1 MSEGGL
7 LQFFHDAG
15 ANKLKGVRPVVC
27 GRMLLLNMRV
37 EVGTG
42 TCHVIAS
49 GARQPFVAT
58 DKTTFGLWLRI
69 GAERYKDGHTSG

>member
-49 GARQPFVAT
+49 GARQLVAAT
-58 DKTTFGLWLRI
+58 DGTTFGLWL
-69 GAERYKDGHTSG
+69 GLGTERDNFSHTLK